1 MLGAVAPGKAQM
13 LRAAQADFAA
23 ALARVGRYGVAKL
36 PAFLHPAARRALL
49 AALEG
54 APFEA
59 APERAGEVYQDFDLL
74 VIRPEAPAGESL
86 SPLLALVEEYA
97 GLLREQAE
105 ALEWP
110 WLAEFVPTDVYAQR
124 YRRGSR
130 GISPHRDRRR
140 FVKLISIF
148 SLGAPTELRLCHD
161 RRGTPLRRYRLASGD
176 LLLLRAPGFAG
187 DESAGP
193 LHTVAGPEQGVR
205 YSISVRMEV
214 SDASGAGE

>member
-1 MLGAVAPGKAQM
+1 MLGAVAPGKAPM
-13 LRAAQADFAA
+13 LRAGDVDFAA
-23 ALARVGRYGVAKL
+23 ALERVRRQGAAKL
-36 PAFLHPAARRALL
+36 PAFLRPGARRALT

-59 APERAGEVYQDFDLL
+59 APEHVGEVYQDFDLL
-74 VIRPEAPAGESL
+74 LLRPEAPASESL

-105 ALEWP
+105 ALGWP

-130 GISPHRDRRR
+130 GITPHRDRRR

-148 SLGAPTELRLCHD
+148 SLGAPAEFRLCRD
-161 RRGTPLRRYRLASGD
+161 RRGTPLRRYRLASGE

-193 LHTVAGPEQGVR
+193 LHAVSGPEEGVR

-214 SDASGAGE
+214 SGPSGGE